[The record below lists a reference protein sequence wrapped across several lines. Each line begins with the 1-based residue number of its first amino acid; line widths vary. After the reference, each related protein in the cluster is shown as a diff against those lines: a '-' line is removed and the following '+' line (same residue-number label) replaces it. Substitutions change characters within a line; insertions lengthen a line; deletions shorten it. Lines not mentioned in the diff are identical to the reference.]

1 MKRWIVYALPLAI
14 ALLTLGNPMQS
25 WAENITDNNSNA
37 ADDMSLAAQNNLNNN
52 DVAANNSAIIEDNL
66 NGPIGNDTQ
75 VAKQAAND
83 QSVVI
88 DDIKVKDVGNT
99 DTTEVKYNDT
109 QVAKQAANDNSVVVD
124 DIKVEDVGNTDTT
137 EIKYND
143 TQVAKQAANDHSIVV
158 DDVTDVGNDKSTN
171 VKYNDTQVAEQ
182 AANDHSFVVGDIK
195 DVGNTDNSIN
205 IKDIDVKVAASVLNG
220 AVSGNYIA
228 MENLSSGN
236 ELKIYTGDNCFA
248 SGDNFTSNG
257 IFVNSQNTGLMSQ
270 TQQSIAVQANVYNA
284 GVPSAQ

>member
-83 QSVVI
+83 
-88 DDIKVKDVGNT
+88 
-99 DTTEVKYNDT
+99 
-109 QVAKQAANDNSVVVD
+109 NSIVVD

-171 VKYNDTQVAEQ
+171 VKYNDTQVADQ

-228 MENLSSGN
+228 MENLSYGN